1 MNGFTTWRN
10 INPKFQLVHP
20 GKLAENQL
28 ARSQNLLVTDERT
41 IVKIFTDINY
51 FFLLQV
57 AELLIDPVCRGIFAG
72 SIRELSIKS
81 CFKQLYDYEQKYRS
95 IVLGMLRGSKGG

>member
-1 MNGFTTWRN
+1 MCLKVLDF
-10 INPKFQLVHP
+10 
-20 GKLAENQL
+20 
-28 ARSQNLLVTDERT
+28 LL
-41 IVKIFTDINY
+41 
-51 FFLLQV
+51 LLQV

-95 IVLGMLRGSKGG
+95 IVLGMLRGSKGGTRRKFLCVVKLIFFSNYLVASSDIKG